1 MQELQGMWV
10 PLLGCR
16 FHSWVAGSTHGSG
29 ESPGVGNGN
38 PLQYSCLE
46 NPINR
51 GAWQATGHGIVK
63 SRTQLSTHIQRMLAF
78 LIISTSVSPQS
89 CPTLCNPMDY
99 SLPDPSI
106 HGIFQ
111 ARILKWVT
119 ISFSRRSSQPID
131 WTQVSHIVGRRFTT
145 REVIKNLASKITRWL
160 FWGASLPSSRSAD
173 FLNKVIFLS
182 STLHL
187 RFIGL
192 SCGDQSKSGLDNN
205 LP

>member
-1 MQELQGMWV
+1 MWV

-99 SLPDPSI
+99 SPPGSSVLEIS
-106 HGIFQ
+106 Q
-111 ARILKWVT
+111 AGVLEWVA
-119 ISFSRRSSQPID
+119 ISSYRGSSQPRYQ
-131 WTQVSHIVGRRFTT
+131 TRVSCI
-145 REVIKNLASKITRWL
+145 
-160 FWGASLPSSRSAD
+160 SSR
-173 FLNKVIFLS
+173 FFTI
-182 STLHL
+182 
-187 RFIGL
+187 
-192 SCGDQSKSGLDNN
+192 
-205 LP
+205 

>member
-1 MQELQGMWV
+1 MLPI
-10 PLLGCR
+10 PLEMFCKTEDPFTLLPQCLSL
-16 FHSWVAGSTHGSG
+16 FIFTFDFSSSFLLSLWLYKSEVKW
-29 ESPGVGNGN
+29 
-38 PLQYSCLE
+38 SCS
-46 NPINR
+46 
-51 GAWQATGHGIVK
+51 V
-63 SRTQLSTHIQRMLAF
+63 LS
-78 LIISTSVSPQS
+78 
-89 CPTLCNPMDY
+89 LCDPMDY